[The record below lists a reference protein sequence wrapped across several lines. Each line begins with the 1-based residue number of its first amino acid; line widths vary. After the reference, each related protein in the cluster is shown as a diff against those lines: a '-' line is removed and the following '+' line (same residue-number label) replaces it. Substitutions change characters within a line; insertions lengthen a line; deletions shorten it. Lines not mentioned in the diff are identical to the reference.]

1 MPHQIW
7 ILRYR
12 ISYHRPNRA
21 ELTVHLSSRSSFFAG
36 LVLASLNVVPAGVAT
51 ADEAGVSFWLP
62 GQYASYAAVP
72 GKPGLSFEATF
83 YHATAS
89 AGAGASFERGGQIEA
104 GVKAPSD
111 FVMLTPTYSFES
123 RLLGGQPA
131 LGMTALVGRNV
142 TSASTILS
150 GPGGGTLSGTK
161 SDQVF
166 GFGDLYLSA
175 TLKWNRDMHNFMI
188 YATAAVPV
196 GTYDPTRLATLGMG
210 HWAADAGTGY
220 TYLNEKAGIEF
231 SAVFGLTYNLINPE
245 TRYRSGTDVHLD
257 WAFSPYVSNELHIGA
272 VGYFYNQLS
281 GDSGAGAVLGEFKSR
296 VAAIGPQIGFFLP
309 LGDRQSYLNFR
320 TYYEFAAHNRLEG
333 WNAFVTFSIE
343 PLEKKGSTVLT
354 KR

>member
-1 MPHQIW
+1 MMVCTRLNSRRGCAWAVEPIF
-7 ILRYR
+7 LFCGGLFL
-12 ISYHRPNRA
+12 A
-21 ELTVHLSSRSSFFAG
+21 LLSVAAVS
-36 LVLASLNVVPAGVAT
+36 VAT

-62 GQYASYAAVP
+62 GQYGSYAAVP

-89 AGAGASFERGGQIEA
+89 AGAGASFERGGHIEV
-104 GVKAPSD
+104 GVKSPSD

-123 RLLGGQPA
+123 QVLGGQPA

-142 TSASTILS
+142 TSVSATST
-150 GPGGGTLSGTK
+150 GPGGGTPSGTN

-166 GFGDLYLSA
+166 GFGDLYPTA
-175 TLKWNRDMHNFMI
+175 TLKWNCDVHNFMI

-196 GTYDPTRLATLGMG
+196 GAYDPTRLAALGMG

-231 SAVFGLTYNLINPE
+231 SAVFGLTYNFTNPD
-245 TRYRSGTDVHLD
+245 TQYRSGTDAHLD
-257 WAFSPYVSNELHIGA
+257 WAFSPYVSDKLHIGA

-281 GDSGAGAVLGEFKSR
+281 GDSGAGAALGEFKSR

-309 LGDRQSYLNFR
+309 LGDRQGYLNLR
-320 TYYEFAAHNRLEG
+320 AYYEFAAQNRLEG

-343 PLEKKGSTVLT
+343 PPEKKGSIW
-354 KR
+354 

>member
-1 MPHQIW
+1 MHG
-7 ILRYR
+7 
-12 ISYHRPNRA
+12 
-21 ELTVHLSSRSSFFAG
+21 LSSRPYFFAG
-36 LVLASLNVVPAGVAT
+36 LFSALLNVAPISVAT

-62 GQYASYAAVP
+62 GQYGSYAAVP

-89 AGAGASFERGGQIEA
+89 AGAGASFERGGHIEV
-104 GVKAPSD
+104 GVKSPSD

-123 RLLGGQPA
+123 QVLGGQPA

-142 TSASTILS
+142 TSVSATLT
-150 GPGGGTLSGTK
+150 GPGAGTLSGTK

-166 GFGDLYLSA
+166 GFGDLYPTA
-175 TLKWNRDMHNFMI
+175 TLKWNRDVHNFMI

-196 GTYDPTRLATLGMG
+196 GAYDPTRLAALGMG

-231 SAVFGLTYNLINPE
+231 SAVFGLTYNFINPD
-245 TRYRSGTDVHLD
+245 TQYRSGIDARLD
-257 WAFSPYVSNELHIGA
+257 WAFSPYVSDKLHIGA

-281 GDSGAGAVLGEFKSR
+281 GDSGAGAALGEFKSR
-296 VAAIGPQIGFFLP
+296 VAAIGPQVGFFLP
-309 LGDRQSYLNFR
+309 LGDRQGYLNLR
-320 TYYEFAAHNRLEG
+320 AYYEFAAHNRLEG

-343 PLEKKGSTVLT
+343 PPEKKGPIAALHL
-354 KR
+354 R